1 MCVGN
6 YTHIFLSENELTT
19 MTPNNDSLSVA
30 NQQIHEQRNK
40 IIELESRVAM
50 LETCVAEEQEQKYTA
65 WKKLASVKELSN
77 L

>member
-1 MCVGN
+1 M
-6 YTHIFLSENELTT
+6 TT
-19 MTPNNDSLSVA
+19 ITPSIDSLSVA

-40 IIELESRVAM
+40 IIELESKVAM

>member
-1 MCVGN
+1 MCIGD

-19 MTPNNDSLSVA
+19 IMPSIDSLSVA

-50 LETCVAEEQEQKYTA
+50 LETCVAEEQKQKYTA
-65 WKKLASVKELSN
+65 WKKLASVKELSK

>member
-50 LETCVAEEQEQKYTA
+50 LETCVA
-65 WKKLASVKELSN
+65 
-77 L
+77 